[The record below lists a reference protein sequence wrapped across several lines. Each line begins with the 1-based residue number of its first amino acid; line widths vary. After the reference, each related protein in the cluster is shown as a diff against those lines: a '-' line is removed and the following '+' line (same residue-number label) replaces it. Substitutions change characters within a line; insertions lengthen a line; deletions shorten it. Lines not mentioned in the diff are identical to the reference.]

1 MLPSVCPCAG
11 TLIRCVTKAKPLPIR
26 TLWNKPPVG
35 RYSSWALCQ
44 TRTNLIYR
52 SNPLKDQGEFDRLA
66 AGGEPT
72 ATPSELAHVL
82 HLAATQADLFAKR
95 SPTPSSTS
103 HFSPNIQR
111 FLNMPVQEAKALALS
126 LTRSDERDDP
136 IQKAER
142 ELVGA
147 ERVLVGAERVL
158 VGAQGSLVGAERV
171 LAESNDDYLAK
182 SRLAREL
189 VMHYASCINRLTKC
203 SQAADDAIAR
213 TALKEEVAA
222 AKKEVTDAEVKVV
235 AAKKE
240 VTDAKKEVTDAE
252 VKVAAAKK
260 EVSDAVGASISI
272 IEQFERIGIVDGSL
286 TRTLPFG
293 MLGRDGLVERILY
306 AMEVPAD
313 KFPPI
318 LLISTSRAG
327 KTLMLETLK
336 RLCNADRGQKHGVYV
351 VTCSLNG
358 TRLCN
363 PMFPKGQLGAAD
375 INRFYAYVLNLLLFG
390 STGNHQLP
398 QEAKPMIAWPSVLT
412 PVTLCNLIRKKHD
425 IPPNVKLLLAVDEIT
440 TIFDQFPPDCQSSLA
455 SMLGALCNRDSRLLL
470 TGFTR
475 NSEKSF
481 LGVSKRVPI
490 VIELPAVTSEDRFK
504 FIPLMTGTLLSMEG
518 ALKASPTDMQL
529 TATQK
534 AFVYCVIHE
543 ALKSSP
549 GLMGTVVENLV
560 YGGASVAQKFV
571 ASLESAGTSM
581 WGVLSAVSGIL
592 PDRDAF
598 NDRDYRSKCLTLLD
612 KYLTARYGSQSVDA
626 LDALMPLNLA
636 APGRLDVFRVI
647 MVLMCERRTDNED
660 DKQPMKA
667 EQIALL
673 PRSVQVLMRF
683 LECYEAEYKN
693 WQSSLRS
700 FSECKGAFFEIACRS
715 ALELECL
722 RMQRGICPEFIDGDV
737 YSLRTAEGFSYEAMP
752 FSCPNYPINQK
763 SRAVDAS
770 PSMFVPCIP
779 MYPVA
784 KRQSHESNPL
794 VDLILNIPVIK
805 DGVAGLV
812 QVWVQVKHT
821 PNIKPLTTQALCAAM
836 STVAKYNNRKQG
848 KECPVMEVVYLL
860 VGPNRQSLSIVNS
873 STGDTLT
880 SPEDHTWRPTWSHK
894 PSDIPLTVQA
904 ITTPYWRE
912 QFLGSFISQ
921 LVPDFDQHDCA
932 LELPLEKKIEFRTAL
947 NRVSV
952 QGESDSQRIIREEL
966 MKQEDDFHK
975 DLLRLAQN
983 PLTPQC

>member
-1 MLPSVCPCAG
+1 
-11 TLIRCVTKAKPLPIR
+11 
-26 TLWNKPPVG
+26 
-35 RYSSWALCQ
+35 
-44 TRTNLIYR
+44 
-52 SNPLKDQGEFDRLA
+52 
-66 AGGEPT
+66 
-72 ATPSELAHVL
+72 
-82 HLAATQADLFAKR
+82 
-95 SPTPSSTS
+95 
-103 HFSPNIQR
+103 
-111 FLNMPVQEAKALALS
+111 MPVQEAKALALS

-142 ELVGA
+142 E
-147 ERVLVGAERVL
+147 
-158 VGAQGSLVGAERV
+158 LVGAERV

-293 MLGRDGLVERILY
+293 MLGRDGLVKRILY

-358 TRLCN
+358 TRVCN

-873 STGDTLT
+873 STGKTLPP
-880 SPEDHTWRPTWSHK
+880 PEVHTWRPTWSPM
-894 PSDIPLTVQA
+894 PSWDVPLTVQS
-904 ITTPYWRE
+904 ITTPYRRE

-932 LELPLEKKIEFRTAL
+932 LELPLEKKIKFGTAL
-947 NRVSV
+947 NRASVS
-952 QGESDSQRIIREEL
+952 GESESQRNIREEL
-966 MKQEDDFHK
+966 MKQEASFLR
-975 DLLRLAQN
+975 DLPYLARN
-983 PLTPQC
+983 PTPQR